1 MPTTGLLEKLEEKQK
16 GVSKKSASYYTLNQ
30 EHYQKPMSSFLNFVP
45 NPERMI

>member
-30 EHYQKPMSSFLNFVP
+30 EHYQNQCRHF
-45 NPERMI
+45 